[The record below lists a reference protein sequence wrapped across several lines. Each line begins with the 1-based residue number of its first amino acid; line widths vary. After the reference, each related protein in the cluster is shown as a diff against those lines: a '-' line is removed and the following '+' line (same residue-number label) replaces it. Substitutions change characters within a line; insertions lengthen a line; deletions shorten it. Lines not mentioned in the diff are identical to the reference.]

1 MSRCL
6 LEGKNELSAFVIGE
20 NIARFEGEGKSVMS

>member
-6 LEGKNELSAFVIGE
+6 LEGKNELSAFVIKE
-20 NIARFEGEGKSVMS
+20 NVARFEGEGKFVMS